1 MVAFANKYFGD
12 NYVAILKRKGE
23 SPATVKIEK
32 PSITPV
38 ETNADKQ
45 SPFVKMVN
53 DMPATPAKPVFL
65 DYGKDIL
72 KLLVQII
79 LECGDLRHGQIF
91 S

>member
-1 MVAFANKYFGD
+1 
-12 NYVAILKRKGE
+12 L
-23 SPATVKIEK
+23 VKIEK
-32 PSITPV
+32 PTITPV

-72 KLLVQII
+72 KSKLGKQKFFTFQTKTI
-79 LECGDLRHGQIF
+79 LFTD
-91 S
+91 